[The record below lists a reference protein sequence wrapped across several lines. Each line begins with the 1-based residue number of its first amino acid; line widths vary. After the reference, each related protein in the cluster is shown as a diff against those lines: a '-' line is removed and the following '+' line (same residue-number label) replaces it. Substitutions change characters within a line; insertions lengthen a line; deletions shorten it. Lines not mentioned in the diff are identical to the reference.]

1 MAALRGAV
9 PMHPRRS
16 SRALT
21 SPHGPR
27 PGSPAASGSRCVWAL
42 GASYLIV
49 FHDDVLAGFVAR
61 QAALRDAYEARI
73 GALQDRLERDRRD
86 RDGAESGLVE
96 RVSAALE
103 RQAELERRAAA
114 LAGLARP
121 VPSDPVATGALPAR
135 RDAAGGEPDDGLLLR
150 PSGDDQPPRAAVRPL
165 PRQGARETELGL
177 IRLEARLDGLQ
188 AAQGERLARLTGRAG
203 DEVRR
208 LRGVIGRTG
217 LDPGRFDAPGPT
229 AGLGGPLVALDPRI
243 LDGAG
248 FEAGVA
254 LARRTLGDGERLRRL
269 AAALP
274 LSRPIRRD
282 APVSSPFGTRLDPFT
297 RGFALHTGLDLKAEY
312 GEPARAT
319 APGRVAAAESAGGYG
334 NMVELDHGRGLT
346 TRFGHLARIAVPS
359 GPARRRGRRDRLS
372 SARPGAPPGRTC
384 ITRPASTASRSIRS
398 ASWTPVRRSRRCSSP
413 PTEPVAG
420 RPAPG
425 PGLRSRP
432 IAQEIEV

>member
-1 MAALRGAV
+1 MQFSKIFSRLMSRTAAPWLAGCLGL
-9 PMHPRRS
+9 
-16 SRALT
+16 AL
-21 SPHGPR
+21 
-27 PGSPAASGSRCVWAL
+27 VWAL

-121 VPSDPVATGALPAR
+121 VPSDPVTTGALPAR

-188 AAQGERLARLTGRAG
+188 AAQGEHLARLTGRAG

-217 LDPGRFDAPGPT
+217 LNPGRFDAPGPT
-229 AGLGGPLVALDPRI
+229 AGVGGPLVALDPRI

-274 LSRPIRRD
+274 LSRPIRHD

-319 APGRVAAAESAGGYG
+319 APGRVAAAEFAGGYG

-346 TRFGHLARIAVPS
+346 TRFGHLARIAVHPGQRVAAGDVIGYVGS
-359 GPARRRGRRDRLS
+359 TGRS
-372 SARPGAPPGRTC
+372 TGAHLHYE
-384 ITRPASTASRSIRS
+384 TRIDG
-398 ASWTPVRRSRRCSSP
+398 
-413 PTEPVAG
+413 EPVDPQRFLDAG
-420 RPAPG
+420 AA
-425 PGLRSRP
+425 L
-432 IAQEIEV
+432 ATVQLAAD